1 LSGDDDIATTTP
13 DADPLEALL
22 GPPPA
27 DVHIDP
33 TLEALLGPPPV
44 DTYLESESV
53 SVDAIIGSP
62 PSLAAPG
69 APLAGEVQ
77 VVTVNEA
84 RLDAAARDQARRDAK
99 AAEQARKDMERQDRE
114 TAALRTNAD
123 PQFELAQP

>member
-1 LSGDDDIATTTP
+1 
-13 DADPLEALL
+13 
-22 GPPPA
+22 
-27 DVHIDP
+27 
-33 TLEALLGPPPV
+33 
-44 DTYLESESV
+44 
-53 SVDAIIGSP
+53 
-62 PSLAAPG
+62 
-69 APLAGEVQ
+69 VQ